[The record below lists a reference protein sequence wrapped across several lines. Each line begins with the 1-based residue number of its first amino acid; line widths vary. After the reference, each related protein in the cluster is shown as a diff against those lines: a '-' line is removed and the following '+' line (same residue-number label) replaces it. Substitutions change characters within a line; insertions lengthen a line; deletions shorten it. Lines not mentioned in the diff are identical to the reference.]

1 MRTQKEVRQRAPAWF
16 AALLALNFGLMVY
29 DARDPETQQRVIR
42 VWLQTAVAPFQQAT
56 SSVGGAG
63 QGFFASFSNM
73 RSAVFDNES
82 LRLRVAELESEL
94 RNREVAVAENERL
107 RGLLDLRESG
117 AYETVMA
124 RVIGRDPSAWF
135 GAVTINRGSQ
145 HGVELNMPVVTAAG
159 VVGRIVLVS
168 PWSAQV
174 MLLTDERAGAGAVI
188 GQLGASTAVGIVQGL
203 GREGLLEMRYVSGL
217 EKIAQGDF
225 VLTTGQDRIY
235 PPGLS
240 VGTVAEVKDGT
251 ATAAHTIY
259 VRPSAELNALRQ
271 VAVLRYRPPQRETT
285 PAETTPENQRQRRN
299 SE

>member
-1 MRTQKEVRQRAPAWF
+1 MRTQKEVRQRAPVWL
-16 AALLALNFGLMVY
+16 AALLALNFGLMIY
-29 DARDPETQQRVIR
+29 DARDPETKQRVIR
-42 VWLQTAVAPFQQAT
+42 VWLQTVVAPFQQAT

-73 RSAVFDNES
+73 RSAVADNEA
-82 LRLRVAELESEL
+82 LRLRVSELESEL

-117 AYETVMA
+117 GYETVMA

-135 GAVTINRGSQ
+135 GAVTINRGSL
-145 HGVELNMPVVTAAG
+145 HGIELNMPVATAAG
-159 VVGRIVLVS
+159 VVGRVVLVS
-168 PWSAQV
+168 PWSSQV
-174 MLLTDERAGAGAVI
+174 VLLTDERAGAGAVI

-203 GREGLLEMRYVSGL
+203 GREGLMEMRYVSGL
-217 EKIAQGDF
+217 EKVAPGDF

-271 VAVLRYRPPQRETT
+271 VAVLRYRPPQRENT
-285 PAETTPENQRQRRN
+285 PAETTPENQRQRR
-299 SE
+299 

>member
-16 AALLALNFGLMVY
+16 AVLLVLNCGLMIY
-29 DARDPETQQRVIR
+29 DARDPETKQRMIR

-63 QGFFASFSNM
+63 QGYFASFL
-73 RSAVFDNES
+73 S
-82 LRLRVAELESEL
+82 LRTAAAENEAMRLRISELESEL
-94 RNREVAVAENERL
+94 RNAQVAVAENERL
-107 RGLLDLRESG
+107 RGLLDLREAG
-117 AYETVMA
+117 GYETVMA

-145 HGVELNMPVVTAAG
+145 HGVELNMPVVTAGG
-159 VVGRIVLVS
+159 VVGRVVS
-168 PWSAQV
+168 VNPWSSQV
-174 MLLTDERAGAGAVI
+174 ILLTDERAGAGAVI

-217 EKIAQGDF
+217 EKIAPGDF

-240 VGTVAEVKDGT
+240 VGTVAEVKEGT

-271 VAVLRYRPPQRETT
+271 VAVLRYRPPQRENT
-285 PAETTPENQRQRRN
+285 PAETTPEIQRQRR
-299 SE
+299 